1 MCLAIPGK
9 IKELYEEG
17 GLRMCKVD
25 ISGVTQSAC
34 IETIE
39 NAQIGD
45 YVIVHAGFALNK
57 LSVEEAEET
66 LAIFRQLAQFDVE
79 IREMKEIQK
88 SEDE

>member
-9 IKELYEEG
+9 IKEIYEEG

-25 ISGVTQSAC
+25 ISGVVQSAC

-39 NAQIGD
+39 DAQIGD

-57 LSVEEAEET
+57 LSVEEAEQT
-66 LAIFRQLAQFDVE
+66 LEIFRQLAQFDAE
-79 IREMKEIQK
+79 IREMEELKAA
-88 SEDE
+88 ED

>member
-34 IETIE
+34 VETIDAPE
-39 NAQIGD
+39 IGD
-45 YVIVHAGFALNK
+45 YIIVHAGFALNK
-57 LSVEEAEET
+57 LSLEEAEET
-66 LAIFRQLAQFDVE
+66 LDAFRQLAMFDAE
-79 IREMKEIQK
+79 IRAMEEAQKET
-88 SEDE
+88 E

>member
-9 IKELYEEG
+9 IKELFEEG

-25 ISGVTQSAC
+25 ISGVTQNAC

-39 NAQIGD
+39 DAQVGD

-66 LAIFRQLAQFDVE
+66 LAIFRQLAQFDAE
-79 IREMKEIQK
+79 IREMEAAQSSK
-88 SEDE
+88 D